1 MSLKGFRE
9 FILRGNLVELA
20 VAFVVGLAFAA
31 LLKAFIG
38 DLITPIIAA
47 IFGQPDFSTL
57 NFTINSSIFRY
68 GDFFDA
74 AITFILT
81 VAVIYYFVVVPYNKL
96 AEWRK
101 TAPPEDPTEKKCPY
115 CLSDIPAAATRCP
128 ACTSQLTAGAASP
141 APAGE

>member
-1 MSLKGFRE
+1 M
-9 FILRGNLVELA
+9 RGNLVELA
-20 VAFVVGLAFAA
+20 VAFVVGVAFAA

-68 GDFFDA
+68 GDFIDA
-74 AITFILT
+74 AITFLAT
-81 VAVIYYFVVVPYNKL
+81 LAALYYFVVVPYNNL

-115 CLSDIPAAATRCP
+115 CMTDIPAAASRCP
-128 ACTSQLTAGAASP
+128 ACTSQLAGAVPAP